1 MGFSPEFCVPRLSQV
16 RGERWTG
23 GWSSKTCRN
32 RVSESNR
39 RFRVG
44 DLALVRGVIPI
55 KQSNW
60 ETKALSLIPGL
71 TKPGAGETEA
81 IEMS

>member
-1 MGFSPEFCVPRLSQV
+1 M
-16 RGERWTG
+16 
-23 GWSSKTCRN
+23 
-32 RVSESNR
+32 
-39 RFRVG
+39 G

-60 ETKALSLIPGL
+60 ETEALSLIPGL